1 MAVATTTTQD
11 NKTGKTYKT
20 KTNKNNAHFIKTAE
34 AERKD
39 EMFFPPGVKCLLG
52 LCCLIPESLLHT
64 PCLINT
70 DVFVVALSGHQMYT
84 VRGIFYFYSSCIS
97 SGSKWQRFITKW
109 HTGLWGYV
117 RLITSDFVVYELR
130 HTLWRSAGLHSC

>member
-1 MAVATTTTQD
+1 MMLTLLKLQ
-11 NKTGKTYKT
+11 KLRGKTKW
-20 KTNKNNAHFIKTAE
+20 
-34 AERKD
+34 
-39 EMFFPPGVKCLLG
+39 FFPPGVKCLLG

-64 PCLINT
+64 PCPINT
-70 DVFVVALSGHQMYT
+70 DVLVVGLSGHQMYI
-84 VRGIFYFYSSCIS
+84 VQVIFYFYSSCIS

-130 HTLWRSAGLHSC
+130 HILWRSAGSHPC